1 MHWLVNL
8 KMTHHR
14 IKASV
19 SRQGGLMKVTVDRSK
34 CEGYGKCVEVASKVF
49 KLDEKFISVVIDP
62 KGDTDQRILLAAKVC
77 PTKAIILEEEESGKR
92 IFP

>member
-1 MHWLVNL
+1 
-8 KMTHHR
+8 
-14 IKASV
+14 
-19 SRQGGLMKVTVDRSK
+19 MKIAVDRTK
-34 CEGYGKCVEVASKVF
+34 CEGYGKCVQAAPKVF

-62 KGDTDQRILLAAKVC
+62 NGDTDQKILLAAKLC